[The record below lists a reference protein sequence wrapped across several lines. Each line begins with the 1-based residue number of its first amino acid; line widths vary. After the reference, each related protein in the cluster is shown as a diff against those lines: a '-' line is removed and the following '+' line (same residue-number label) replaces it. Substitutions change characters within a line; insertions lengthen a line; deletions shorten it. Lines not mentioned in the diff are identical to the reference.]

1 MVGVGDDVGDGVGVA
16 VGGRVG
22 VTVGGAVGT
31 GKEAAATV
39 TVVAV
44 GVNESEQ
51 PARAIDPA
59 SRTMMNN
66 NRDFIVLATPG
77 FHD

>member
-39 TVVAV
+39 TVGAVVVA
-44 GVNESEQ
+44 NESA
-51 PARAIDPA
+51 ARQGD
-59 SRTMMNN
+59 
-66 NRDFIVLATPG
+66 
-77 FHD
+77 